1 MSESFQQRYQT
12 TPFSSGNAPY
22 LEGLYEQFLQNPG
35 SVPSEWVDYFRVIQ
49 SGTAGSRDIPRGP
62 VEAAM
67 LARARTYR
75 PVAQLG
81 SGGLHPVEAEKQA
94 AVIKL
99 IESYRGRGHL
109 RAQLDPLGLYV
120 PQVVPDLDLEFHGL
134 DTSDMDTV
142 FSTVSLSGPDR
153 MPLREIWTLLQE
165 TYCGPLGFEYMHITN
180 GDERHWIKDRIESV
194 RANAHLKDDE
204 KLNILDSLVAAEG
217 MERYLHTRYVGQK
230 RFSIEGGDSLIAMLH
245 DLVKQSSALGVQETV
260 IGMAHR
266 GRLNVLIN
274 MLGKSPREI
283 FSEFEGS
290 YVPKQEEGSG
300 DVKYHLGFA
309 SDVQT
314 PKASMHVALA
324 FNPSH
329 LEIVNPVVMGSVRAR
344 QDRRGDLRGETVLPV
359 LIHGDAA
366 LSGQGIGMET
376 LQLSQARGFYTGGTL
391 HIVLNNQIG
400 FTISNLHD
408 ARSTPYCTDI
418 AKMLEAPVLH
428 VNGDDPE
435 AAIFATRLALEYR
448 QKFHKDVF
456 IDLVC
461 YRRHGHNE
469 ADEPAATQPIMYQ
482 KIRNHPTTLALYAEA
497 LKNQNLVDDV
507 TLSSKVETY
516 RDQLDTGKPVAPGIT
531 AHVPNQYTVNWSRY
545 QQHHWHESVNTRLP
559 AGQLKA
565 LTDAINAVP
574 AKVQLHPTVARIY
587 DARRK
592 MASGTQPMDW
602 GFAELLA
609 YASLVTT
616 GYSVRLTG
624 QDTGRGTFFH
634 RHAVLHNQKDG
645 STYIP
650 LEHIARDQKA
660 FKVVDSLL
668 SEEGVMGFEYGYSTA
683 EPDALVIWEAQ
694 YGDFA
699 NGAQVVIDQFISAG
713 EAKWGRLCGLV
724 LFLPHGYE
732 GAGPEHSSARLERYL
747 QLCAEHNMQVCVPS
761 TPAQL
766 FHMLRRQ
773 VMRLYRK
780 PLVVMMPKSL
790 LRHKLSVSELS
801 DITHGRF
808 HVVIPEIDALSAKR
822 IRRVIFC
829 SGKVYYDLLEARRA
843 DKNIEDIAIVRLE
856 QLYPFPHE
864 EYAEIIQRYVQAR
877 DIVWCQEEPQN
888 QGAWYEI
895 RHRLQEPLTEHH
907 YLRYVGRAAS
917 ASPAAGYVQLHKQ
930 QQTALIQEAL
940 SKSTQAAPSMTSNNL
955 KTKTISEQA

>member
-1 MSESFQQRYQT
+1 MNNSYQQRYVT
-12 TPFSSGNAPY
+12 TPFSGSNAAY
-22 LEGLYEQFLQNPG
+22 VEFLYEQYMENPE
-35 SVPSEWVDYFRVIQ
+35 SVPKEWADYFRELQ
-49 SGTAGSRDIPRGP
+49 SSTPGPKDTPRSP
-62 VEAAM
+62 VELELAIRAHTGRLNQRASAM
-67 LARARTYR
+67 
-75 PVAQLG
+75 P
-81 SGGLHPVEAEKQA
+81 LHPLAAEKQA
-94 AVIKL
+94 AVINL
-99 IESYRGRGHL
+99 IEAYRERGHL
-109 RAQLDPLGLYV
+109 RARLDPLELYV
-120 PQVVPDLDLEFHGL
+120 PPPVPDLNLGFHGL
-134 DTSDMDTV
+134 GESDMDTV

-153 MPLREIWTLLQE
+153 MPLRDIWAILQDS
-165 TYCGPLGFEYMHITN
+165 YCRTLGFEFMHMSN
-180 GDERHWIKDRIESV
+180 SEERLWIIQRVESV
-194 RANAHLKDDE
+194 RANARLTPDE
-204 KLNILDSLVAAEG
+204 KRMILDSLIAAEG
-217 MERYLHTRYVGQK
+217 MEKYLHTRYVGQK
-230 RFSIEGGDSLIAMLH
+230 RFSIEGGDALIAMLH
-245 DLVKQSSALGVQETV
+245 DLIKYAAGLHVQETV

-290 YVPKQEEGSG
+290 YDPQHETGSG

-309 SDVQT
+309 SDLKTVNGN
-314 PKASMHVALA
+314 MHVALA

-329 LEIVNPVVMGSVRAR
+329 LEIVNPVVVGSVRAR
-344 QDRRGDLRGETVLPV
+344 QDRRGDASGEIVLPV

-366 LSGQGIGMET
+366 LSGQGVGMET
-376 LQLSQARGFYTGGTL
+376 LQLSQTRGFHTGGTV

-400 FTISNLHD
+400 FTISNPHD

-418 AKMLEAPVLH
+418 AKMLEAPVIH

-435 AAIFATRLALEYR
+435 AAIFATRLALDYR

-469 ADEPAATQPIMYQ
+469 ADEPAATQPIMYR
-482 KIRNHPTTLALYAEA
+482 KIRAHPTTLELYV
-497 LKNQNLVDDV
+497 QNLQQQNLADKAAVDAK
-507 TLSSKVETY
+507 LIQY
-516 RDQLDTGKPVAPGIT
+516 RDQLDAGKPVAPSIVT
-531 AHVPNQYTVNWSRY
+531 HLPNQYTVDWSRY
-545 QQHHWHESVNTRLP
+545 QQRHWHEEVNT
-559 AGQLKA
+559 QLA
-565 LTDAINAVP
+565 DNQFQELAEAINHVP
-574 AKVQLHPTVARIY
+574 DNVILHPTVARIY

-592 MASGTQPMDW
+592 MAKGNLPMDW

-609 YASLVTT
+609 YASLVTS
-616 GYSVRLTG
+616 GYPVRLTG

-634 RHAVLHNQKDG
+634 RQAVLHNQKDG
-645 STYIP
+645 STYVP
-650 LEHIARDQKA
+650 LEHIAKDQKP
-660 FKVVDSLL
+660 FMVVDSLL

-747 QLCAEHNMQVCVPS
+747 QLCAEHNMQVCIPS
-761 TPAQL
+761 TPAQF

-773 VMRLYRK
+773 VMRPYRK
-780 PLVVMMPKSL
+780 PLIVMTPKSL
-790 LRHKLSVSELS
+790 LRHKLAVSQLS
-801 DITHGRF
+801 DLTHARF
-808 HVVIPEIDALSAKR
+808 HVVIPEVDEFQAKR
-822 IRRVIFC
+822 IRRVVFC

-843 DKNIEDIAIVRLE
+843 DKNIDDIALVRLE

-864 EYAEIIQRYVQAR
+864 EYAEIIHRYTQVR

-895 RHRLQEPLTEHH
+895 RHRLQDPLSASHS
-907 YLRYVGRAAS
+907 LRYVGRPAS
-917 ASPAAGYVQLHKQ
+917 ASPAAGYAQLHKQ
-930 QQTALIQEAL
+930 QQTALIRAAL
-940 SKSTQAAPSMTSNNL
+940 SKEAVQAPDEAS
-955 KTKTISEQA
+955 KVKAKAESE